1 MGKLLQMDQKQQ
13 FSKGKVYNNM
23 STTNEKDIGFVN
35 PLYGHAYD
43 KPKFTIDLL
52 FVSIVII
59 ITGLIVWAMIAE
71 VDEMARGEGKVIPSD
86 KIQKV
91 QNLDGGLVSEILV
104 RSGES
109 VKKEQALMKI
119 DTTRFQA
126 SLEEA
131 KEESL
136 VLLAKKARLSAQIK
150 YNPTKSRP
158 KINFPEKVK
167 EFEKY
172 TRIEKNI
179 YNNNID
185 EYKSS
190 LKILELQ
197 LDQKVQERREIESKI
212 QQLKRSVKI
221 VKVQVE
227 TIGKMTQS
235 GSKSKIELLN
245 IQKEFNTLEGDLES
259 AELSLPRS
267 EFAITEAENK
277 ILEKVKGFKS
287 ETYKELQDVSFELNK
302 IDARLVSENDKLEK
316 TIIRSPVDGIIKQIN
331 INTIGGVVKSG
342 VDLIEIVPDSDILLV
357 EVKIDP
363 KDIAFISPTQKA
375 IVKITAYDFS
385 VYGGLEGKIVE
396 ISADSIV
403 DKESKENKSY
413 YQVVVKTDKNYLES
427 NGEKLPIIPGMVA
440 SVDIITGK
448 KTIMNFF
455 LKPIIKIK
463 EGSLHER

>member
-1 MGKLLQMDQKQQ
+1 M
-13 FSKGKVYNNM
+13 SKI
-23 STTNEKDIGFVN
+23 NEQDIGFVN
-35 PLYGHAYD
+35 ALYGHAYD
-43 KPKFTIDLL
+43 KPKLKIDLL
-52 FVSIVII
+52 FLSIVII
-59 ITGLIVWAMIAE
+59 IIGLITWAMIAE

-104 RSGES
+104 RSGEHV
-109 VKKEQALMKI
+109 VKDQPLMKI
-119 DTTRFQA
+119 DTTRFRA

-136 VLLAKKARLSAQIK
+136 VLLAKKARLDAQIK
-150 YNPTKSRP
+150 YNPSKSRP
-158 KINFPEKVK
+158 KINFPKKVK
-167 EFEKY
+167 GFDQY
-172 TRIEKNI
+172 TKIETNI
-179 YNNNID
+179 YNNNIE
-185 EYKSS
+185 EYRSS
-190 LKILELQ
+190 LKIFELQ
-197 LDQKVQERREIESKI
+197 LDQKVQERKEIESKI
-212 QQLKRSVKI
+212 KQLQRSVQI
-221 VKVQVE
+221 VKVQVQ
-227 TIGKMTQS
+227 TIEKMTNS

-245 IQKEFNTLEGDLES
+245 IRKEFNTLEGDLS
-259 AELSLPRS
+259 AAELSLPRS
-267 EFAITEAENK
+267 RFAITEAENK

-287 ETYKELQDVSFELNK
+287 NTYKELQEVSFELNK
-302 IDARLVSENDKLEK
+302 IEARLVSENDKLEK
-316 TIIRSPVDGIIKQIN
+316 TVIRSPVDGIIKQIN

-385 VYGGLEGKIVE
+385 IYGGLEGKIVE

-403 DKESKENKSY
+403 DKDSKDNKSY
-413 YQVVVKTDKNYLES
+413 YQVVVKTNKNYLES
-427 NGEKLPIIPGMVA
+427 NDEKLPIIPGMVA

>member
-1 MGKLLQMDQKQQ
+1 M
-13 FSKGKVYNNM
+13 SKI
-23 STTNEKDIGFVN
+23 NEEDVGFVN
-35 PLYGHAYD
+35 SLYGHAYD
-43 KPKFTIDLL
+43 KPKFKIDLL
-52 FVSIVII
+52 FLSIVII
-59 ITGLIVWAMIAE
+59 IIGLIGWAMIAE

-104 RSGES
+104 RSGDH
-109 VKKEQALMKI
+109 VMKDQPLMKI

-131 KEESL
+131 REESL
-136 VLLAKKARLSAQIK
+136 VLLAKKARLDAQIK
-150 YNPTKSRP
+150 YNPTKTRP
-158 KINFPEKVK
+158 TIKFPKKVK
-167 EFEKY
+167 GFERY
-172 TRIEKNI
+172 TKIEQNI

-190 LKILELQ
+190 LRIFELQ
-197 LDQKVQERREIESKI
+197 LEQKVQERREIESKI
-212 QQLKRSVKI
+212 NQLKRSVVI
-221 VKVQVE
+221 VELQMK
-227 TIGKMTQS
+227 TIEKMTRS

-245 IQKEFNTLEGDLES
+245 IKKEFNTLEGDLN
-259 AELSLPRS
+259 AAVLSLPRS
-267 EFAITEAENK
+267 KFAITEAENK

-302 IDARLVSENDKLEK
+302 IEARLVSENDKLEK
-316 TIIRSPVDGIIKQIN
+316 TVIRSPVDGIIKQIN

-385 VYGGLEGKIVE
+385 IYGGLEGKIVE

-403 DKESKENKSY
+403 DKDSKDNKSY
-413 YQVVVKTDKNYLES
+413 YQVVVKTNKNYLES

>member
-1 MGKLLQMDQKQQ
+1 M
-13 FSKGKVYNNM
+13 SKR
-23 STTNEKDIGFVN
+23 TIEKNRQDAGFVN
-35 PLYGHAYD
+35 SLYSHAYD
-43 KPKFTIDLL
+43 KPDSKIDLL
-52 FVSIVII
+52 FISIVIVI
-59 ITGLIVWAMIAE
+59 VGLIGWAMIAE
-71 VDEMARGEGKVIPSD
+71 VDEMARGEGKVIPSH

-104 RSGES
+104 KSGEH
-109 VKKEQALMKI
+109 VMKDQPLMKI

-136 VLLAKKARLSAQIK
+136 VLLAKKARLKAQIK
-150 YNPTKSRP
+150 YNPTKKRP
-158 KINFPEKVK
+158 VIDFSDQLENLI
-167 EFEKY
+167 KY
-172 TRIEKNI
+172 TQLEQNI
-179 YNNNID
+179 YNNNIE
-185 EYKSS
+185 EYKST
-190 LKILELQ
+190 LRILELQ

-212 QQLKRSVKI
+212 NQLKRSVTI
-221 VKVQVE
+221 VREQMK
-227 TIGKMTQS
+227 TIEKMTQS

-245 IQKEFNTLEGDLES
+245 IQKEYNTLEGDLN
-259 AELSLPRS
+259 AAVLSLPRS
-267 EFAITEAENK
+267 KFAISEAENK

-287 ETYKELQDVSFELNK
+287 ETYEELQQVSFELNQ
-302 IDARLVSENDKLEK
+302 IEARLVSETDKLEK

-342 VDLIEIVPDSDILLV
+342 VDLIEIVPDSDVLLV

-385 VYGGLEGKIVE
+385 IYGGLEGKIVE
-396 ISADSIV
+396 ISADSIK
-403 DKESKENKSY
+403 DKESKDNKTY

-427 NGEKLPIIPGMVA
+427 ESKKLPIIPGMVA

-448 KTIMNFF
+448 KTIMNYF

>member
-1 MGKLLQMDQKQQ
+1 
-13 FSKGKVYNNM
+13 M
-23 STTNEKDIGFVN
+23 SENKHDVGFVN
-35 PLYGHAYD
+35 SLYGHAYD
-43 KPKFTIDLL
+43 EPKLKIDLL
-52 FVSIVII
+52 FLSIIVII
-59 ITGLIVWAMIAE
+59 VGLIIWAMIAE
-71 VDEMARGEGKVIPSD
+71 VDEMARGEGKVIPSH

-91 QNLDGGLVSEILV
+91 QNLDGGLVSEILI
-104 RSGES
+104 RSGEHVS
-109 VKKEQALMKI
+109 KEQALMKI

-131 KEESL
+131 KEQRL
-136 VLLAKKARLSAQIK
+136 VLIAKKARLNAQLK
-150 YNPTKSRP
+150 YNPSKTRP
-158 KINFPEKVK
+158 RIKFPK
-167 EFEKY
+167 ELKELGRY
-172 TRIEKNI
+172 TNLEQKI

-197 LDQKVQERREIESKI
+197 FEQKVQEKKEIESKI
-212 QQLKRSVKI
+212 SQLKRSVSI
-221 VKVQVE
+221 VKKQTK
-227 TIGKMTQS
+227 TIAKMTRS
-235 GSKSKIELLN
+235 GSKSKVDLLN
-245 IQKEFNTLEGDLES
+245 IQKEFNTLDGDLNS
-259 AELSLPRS
+259 AVLSLPRS
-267 EFAITEAENK
+267 KFAISESENK

-287 ETYKELQDVSFELNK
+287 NTYKELQEVSFELNK
-302 IDARLVSENDKLEK
+302 LDARLVSETDKLEK

-385 VYGGLEGKIVE
+385 IYGGLEGEIIE
-396 ISADSIV
+396 ISADSIK
-403 DKESKENKSY
+403 DKDSKDDKSY
-413 YQVVVKTDKNYLES
+413 YQVTVKTKKNYLES
-427 NGEKLPIIPGMVA
+427 NSKKLPIIPGMVA

-448 KTIMNFF
+448 KTIMNYF

>member
-1 MGKLLQMDQKQQ
+1 MFKI
-13 FSKGKVYNNM
+13 
-23 STTNEKDIGFVN
+23 NENDVGFVN
-35 PLYGHAYD
+35 SLYGHAYD
-43 KPKFTIDLL
+43 KPKFKIDLL
-52 FVSIVII
+52 FISVVTII
-59 ITGLIVWAMIAE
+59 LGLIIWAMIAE
-71 VDEMARGEGKVIPSD
+71 VDEMASGEGKVIPSH

-91 QNLDGGLVSEILV
+91 QNLDGGLISEILV
-104 RSGES
+104 KSGEH
-109 VKKEQALMKI
+109 VVQEQALMKI

-131 KEESL
+131 KEQNIA
-136 VLLAKKARLSAQIK
+136 LLAKRARLNAQLN
-150 YNPTKSRP
+150 YNPSK
-158 KINFPEKVK
+158 KKEAINFPK
-167 EFEKY
+167 ELEELKKY
-172 TRIEKNI
+172 TAIEIQI

-197 LDQKVQERREIESKI
+197 FEQKVQEQKEIEAKI
-212 QQLKRSVKI
+212 KQLKKSVSIVLQQLKTIERMVK
-221 VKVQVE
+221 
-227 TIGKMTQS
+227 S

-245 IQKEFNTLEGDLES
+245 LQKEYNTLDGDLNS
-259 AELSLPRS
+259 AVLSLPRS
-267 EFAITEAENK
+267 KLAISEAENK

-287 ETYKELQDVSFELNK
+287 NSYKELQEVTSELNK
-302 IDARLVSENDKLEK
+302 IDARLISETDKLEK

-357 EVKIDP
+357 EAKIDP
-363 KDIAFISPTQKA
+363 KDIAFISPAQKA

-385 VYGGLEGKIVE
+385 IYGGLEGKIIE
-396 ISADSIV
+396 ISADSIK
-403 DKESKENKSY
+403 DKESKDEKSY
-413 YQVVVKTDKNYLES
+413 YQVTVKTNKNYLER

-440 SVDIITGK
+440 SVDILTGK
-448 KTIMNFF
+448 KTIMDFF